1 MMRTSMNILA
11 LRRVGMTLVV
21 ILSLLAGCSRSHYRQ
36 LADQEAEL
44 LIAQKSNDPRWA
56 LPGFSINVDPRSRF
70 YDPYDPDYPPM
81 PPDDPASHRLMHR
94 VDGKKGYKYWHE
106 HGNIKNIENPCWQQH
121 LATYVE
127 FTDEGAIRLNLDESV
142 KLALLHATR
151 YQQQLETLYLS
162 ALDVSTERFRFDVQF
177 FGSEDLTF
185 EHLGS
190 ERLASGESNTLTAD
204 TDLFAT
210 RQFATAGEL
219 LVGFANSTVW
229 EFFGPN
235 TGVTTSLLNFSLVQP
250 LLRAGGR
257 AVALEQLT
265 IAERGL
271 LANLRAFQQYR
282 QGFYARIAVGEDSGV
297 DGPQRRGGFFGGT
310 GLTGFSGT
318 GSGGFGGVGA
328 ATGFGRGGL
337 GSGADAA
344 GAGGTTGFV
353 GGGAGQVGGY
363 IGLLQQLQ
371 QIRNTEDSLGAQLR
385 TLALLEATLDAG
397 LIDIAQVD
405 QFRQNIESERANLLQ
420 AQNNLQTSLDTF
432 KTTTI
437 NLPPDL
443 EIELDDS
450 IIRPFQL
457 IDPRT
462 REVQKAIDAFI
473 DKFGDHPREPELEAL
488 HDAFAEIR
496 LLEPRITNLFEQV
509 QEDLDDLE
517 TTSPTRTEG
526 MTAAERR
533 LYERDINSLF
543 ENIQDLK
550 VRFAQT
556 IESLRELEAGLTA
569 ETRIETADT
578 IVARV
583 VDFSN
588 VAGELSL
595 VQARARLEEVHLDAI
610 ELTPHDALAIA
621 RANRLDWMNNRAAL
635 VDTWRLIEFNAN
647 ALKSDLT
654 VRFTGEML
662 TLGGDNPVKF
672 RDETGTLRASLEF
685 DAPLTRLIE
694 RNNFRQQLIDYQQD
708 RRQLIR
714 FEDRVHRDLRD
725 LLRTLDQLA
734 QNLEIQRRAVGIA
747 IRRVDQTR
755 NNLNRP
761 VPPAVPGQPPPQ
773 FGPTAATVALTALSD
788 LRSSQNNFMSVW
800 LNYYAARM
808 TLMLQLGLMEINERG
823 LWVDVPLEEAIQASY
838 ADCPLLPPEIPDEW
852 IPEESESFPVDEFE
866 VTPPPAPQF
875 DGPALEPSGRSSID
889 EAPGTVSEPRRIE
902 RKHGTVARWMQR
914 LRQIGAADEN
924 DAGVQTAN
932 ELTEPAHRPA
942 TEEPRDVAPSEPRRT
957 TNGPDPAAPRFP
969 KLPPE

>member
-1 MMRTSMNILA
+1 MNILT
-11 LRRVGMTLVV
+11 RFRVGLTL
-21 ILSLLAGCSRSHYRQ
+21 LLLMLWLVGCSRSHYRK

-56 LPGFSINVDPRSRF
+56 LPGFSIDVDPRSRF
-70 YDPYDPDYPPM
+70 YDPYDPDFPPM

-94 VDGKKGYKYWHE
+94 VDGKKGYKYWHA
-106 HGNIKNIENPCWQQH
+106 HGNIKDIENPCWQQH

-142 KLALLHATR
+142 KLALMHATR

-282 QGFYARIAVGEDSGV
+282 QGFYANIAIGEDSNV
-297 DGPQRRGGFFGGT
+297 DGPNRRGGFFGGT

-328 ATGFGRGGL
+328 ATGFGRGGF
-337 GSGADAA
+337 GGAAGAA

-385 TLALLEATLDAG
+385 ALTLLEANLDAG

-420 AQNNLQTSLDTF
+420 AQNNLQSALDTF

-462 REVQKAIDAFI
+462 SKVQRAFDAFI
-473 DKFGDHPREPELEAL
+473 DKFGEHPREPEIETIQA
-488 HDAFAEIR
+488 AFAEIR
-496 LLEPRITNLFEQV
+496 LLEPLITDLFEQV
-509 QEDLDDLE
+509 LEDLDDLE
-517 TTSPTRTEG
+517 STSPNRTEG

-533 LYERDINSLF
+533 LYDRDIKSLF
-543 ENIQDLK
+543 RNFEDLK
-550 VRFAQT
+550 VRFAET
-556 IESLRELEAGLTA
+556 VESLRELEAGLTPD
-569 ETRIETADT
+569 TRIVTADM

-588 VAGELSL
+588 IAGELSL
-595 VQARARLEEVHLDAI
+595 VQARARLEHVHIDPI
-610 ELTPHDALAIA
+610 ELTAHKALEIA

-647 ALKSDLT
+647 ALKSDLS
-654 VRFTGEML
+654 VRFEGDML

-672 RDETGTLRASLEF
+672 RGETGTLRASLEF

-725 LLRTLDQLA
+725 LLRTLSQLA

-755 NNLNRP
+755 NNLNKP
-761 VPPAVPGQPPPQ
+761 VPPALPGEAPPQ
-773 FGPTAATVALTALSD
+773 FGPTEATVLLTALSD

-823 LWVDVPLEEAIQASY
+823 LWVDVPLDEALQAAY
-838 ADCPLLPPEIPDEW
+838 ADCPLIPPAVPNEW
-852 IPEESESFPVDEFE
+852 IPEESEQFPVDKFE
-866 VTPPPAPQF
+866 IAPPPAPLY
-875 DGPALEPSGRSSID
+875 DGPALEPNAPATRD
-889 EAPGTVSEPRRIE
+889 ETSQTDSEPRRIE
-902 RKHGTVARWMQR
+902 NKVGTVARLIGR
-914 LRQIGAADEN
+914 LRKIGAADEN
-924 DAGVQTAN
+924 GDTVQTADQSN
-932 ELTEPAHRPA
+932 EPADP
-942 TEEPRDVAPSEPRRT
+942 
-957 TNGPDPAAPRFP
+957 PAAEASSAARRGG
-969 KLPPE
+969 E